1 MRAHTMTIE
10 PTSGVAMPP
19 PWVVLVVDDEPEVRQ
34 VTRLVLAN
42 VEFDGRRLELLEAAS
57 AAEAVAI
64 LRERCDV
71 AVLLL
76 DVVME
81 TPQAGLEVVR
91 RVREDLGNHLVRI
104 VLRTGQ
110 PGEAPEL
117 EVVTAYDI
125 NDYRE
130 KTELTATRLI
140 VTLYTALRSYGDLRT
155 IEAQRRG
162 LEQVIGA
169 SAQIFARHN
178 PNDFTHAMLQQLEE
192 LLGNGTDIFCCEL
205 PGQQRN
211 GDSGFAVQAGTGRF
225 QNMLGRDPGP
235 LLAPAALFA
244 MRDTCRDG
252 TSRYGD
258 EVCVLH
264 LAAGFERPCL
274 LFVCLSARFSGL
286 DRRILRLF
294 GANAGIAWDNLHLAS
309 ELLDAQQE
317 MVFLLASTAETRS
330 RETASHVH
338 RVGLLAGM
346 LARELGL
353 DVERCDMLRLAA
365 PLHDIG
371 KVGIPDPVLNKPGPH
386 TEAEARIMR
395 THAEIGARLLG
406 NSQRPVMRLAS
417 EIALTHHENWDGS
430 GYPTGLA
437 GEAIPLSGRITM
449 VADVFDALGS
459 RRCYKEPWSPE
470 EIRGFLEQE
479 RCRKFDPA
487 VLDQLF
493 AIWDEALALRQKLP
507 D

>member
-1 MRAHTMTIE
+1 MQAQAMSIG
-10 PTSGVAMPP
+10 PMSGVTTPA
-19 PWVVLVVDDEPEVRQ
+19 PWCVLVVDDEPEVRQ

-42 VEFDGRRLELLEAAS
+42 VEFNGRNLEILEAAS
-57 AAEAVAI
+57 AAAAIDI
-64 LRERCDV
+64 LRERPDV
-71 AVLLL
+71 AVMLL

-81 TPQAGLEVVR
+81 TPHAGLDLVR
-91 RVREDLGNHLVRI
+91 HVREELSNHLVRI

-117 EVVTAYDI
+117 AVVTAYDI

-140 VTLYTALRSYGDLRT
+140 VTLFTALRSYADLHT
-155 IEAQRRG
+155 IEAQRHG

-178 PNDFTHAMLQQLEE
+178 PNDFTHAMLQQLAE
-192 LLGNGTDIFCCEL
+192 LLGPRAEIFCCEL
-205 PGQQRN
+205 SGEERQ
-211 GDSGFAVQAGTGRF
+211 GDSGFSVLAGTGRF
-225 QNMLGRDPGP
+225 QGMLGRDP
-235 LLAPAALFA
+235 AALLSPTA
-244 MRDTCRDG
+244 IDVVRGSCVDG
-252 TSRYGD
+252 RSSYRD
-258 EVCVLH
+258 EVCVVH
-264 LAAGFERPCL
+264 LAAGQKRQRL
-274 LFVCLSARFSGL
+274 LFVCLAPHFTGL

-294 GANAGIAWDNLHLAS
+294 AANAGIAWDNLHLAT

-338 RVGLLAGM
+338 RVGLLAAM
-346 LARELGL
+346 LAREMGL
-353 DVERCDMLRLAA
+353 DGEQCDMFRLAA

-406 NSQRPVMRLAS
+406 NSRRPVMRLAAQ
-417 EIALTHHENWDGS
+417 IALTHHENWDGS
-430 GYPTGLA
+430 GYPAGLS
-437 GEAIPLSGRITM
+437 GNAIPFSGRLTM

-459 RRCYKEPWSPE
+459 KRCYKESWAPDA
-470 EIRGFLEQE
+470 IRAFFE
-479 RCRKFDPA
+479 RERGRKFDPA
-487 VLDQLF
+487 IVEQLF
-493 AIWDEALALRQKLP
+493 AHWDEAIALRHKLP